1 LRGKYSFGKYKIMG
15 RKKVERRKQDG
26 SKIEDRFKVDSS
38 KPEGTGKSL

>member
-1 LRGKYSFGKYKIMG
+1 MNTNCSFGKYKIMG

-26 SKIEDRFKVDSS
+26 SKTEDRFKVDSS